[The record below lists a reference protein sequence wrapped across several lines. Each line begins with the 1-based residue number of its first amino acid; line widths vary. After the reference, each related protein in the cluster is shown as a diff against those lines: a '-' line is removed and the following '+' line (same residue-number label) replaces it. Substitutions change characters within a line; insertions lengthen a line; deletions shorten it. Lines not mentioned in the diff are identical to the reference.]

1 MKPKG
6 ISQGINFMMK
16 NKIGLTNP
24 KRKSQT
30 DIKKN
35 SNQIINN
42 QKNNNKS
49 LPPINSKS
57 LNKQNEIKITKAPNK
72 KLAQKAIS
80 QINNN
85 NNIHII
91 KITPKKQTPKT
102 KEKEPKDN
110 IIYINSINSFR
121 LPEGICDYSYDNAS
135 KYK

>member
-85 NNIHII
+85 IHII

-121 LPEGICDYSYDNAS
+121 LPEGLCDYSYDNAS